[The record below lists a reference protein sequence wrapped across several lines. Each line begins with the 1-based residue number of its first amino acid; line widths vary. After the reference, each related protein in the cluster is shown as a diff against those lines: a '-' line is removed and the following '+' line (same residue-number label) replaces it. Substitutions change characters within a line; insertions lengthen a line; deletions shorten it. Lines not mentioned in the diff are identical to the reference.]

1 MIYQKRRK
9 STKKIRNK
17 QKKSEFCPYMRPF
30 ITHILLAVCL
40 IGLLSCNKEETSSQT
55 SDIAKLKAFWFAD
68 MANMPGL
75 AEATFKIDERLDTGL
90 VTNQITKVDSMRY
103 GTSLKR
109 VVPKFSFEASP
120 GSVTMELA
128 GETVNLSGSD
138 TLDFTKTPIYLTIQ
152 SSDMTVTKTYEIKT
166 TVHTMD
172 PDLYKWQTLTPTAY
186 LAEDEDQQVVIAND
200 TYYWFSNNGFSTR
213 LYVSNDAMSWSEK
226 MLSGL
231 PKGCHVKGIMQ
242 SGDKL
247 YYADSTHLY
256 TSDDVLNWTAQDY
269 SSQKMRMVTML
280 MSFNDTAWLVVAD
293 SVSTYHLGKIVKD
306 SVRMTDMVLDKDFP
320 VSGFSTVTFE
330 SFSGRK
336 RALIIGGYTRDGQ
349 CTNSRWSIEYAVT
362 IKGLYRLMNY
372 SMGQT
377 DFTTLTGA
385 SIIWY
390 KDRLLLFGG
399 VNADMEFLGRDIL
412 YSKDEGYTWSP
423 MDTKKCAMPDSYTA
437 RQKQTVLV
445 YNNNIYVFGGQ
456 DLGKTYTEVY
466 CGRLN
471 SINWPTE

>member
-1 MIYQKRRK
+1 MKA
-9 STKKIRNK
+9 
-17 QKKSEFCPYMRPF
+17 F
-30 ITHILLAVCL
+30 IAHILLALSV
-40 IGLLSCNKEETSSQT
+40 IGLVSCNKESNTSQT
-55 SDIAKLKAFWFAD
+55 SSIAKLKSFYFAPIT
-68 MANMPGL
+68 NMPGL

-90 VTNQITKVDSMRY
+90 VTNQITTADSMRY

-109 VVPKFSFEASP
+109 VVPKFAFEASP
-120 GSVTMELA
+120 GKVTMELA
-128 GETVNLSGSD
+128 GEQMNLSGSD

-152 SSDMTVTKTYEIKT
+152 SSDMTTIKTYEIKT
-166 TVHTMD
+166 TVHTVD

-186 LAEDEDQQVVIAND
+186 IAEDEEQQVVIAND
-200 TYYWFSNNGFSTR
+200 IYYWFSNNGFSTR
-213 LYVSNDAMSWSEK
+213 LYASADAKSWSEK
-226 MLSGL
+226 TLSGL
-231 PKGCHVKGIMQ
+231 PKGCHVKGIIKH
-242 SGDKL
+242 GDTF

-256 TSDDVLNWTAQDY
+256 ISDDVMNWQVKDY
-269 SSQKMRMVTML
+269 SNKKMRMVTML
-280 MSFNDTAWLVVAD
+280 MSFNDTAWLVVTD

-306 SVRMTDMVLDKDFP
+306 SVHMTDMVLDNDFP

-336 RALIIGGYTRDGQ
+336 RALILGGYTSQGE

-372 SMGQT
+372 SIGQK

-385 SIIWY
+385 SVIWY

-399 VNADMEFLGRDIL
+399 VNKDMAFRGRDIL

-423 MDTKKCAMPDSYTA
+423 MDSEKCDLPESYTA
-437 RQKQTVLV
+437 RQKQTVFV
-445 YNNNIYVFGGQ
+445 HDNNIYVFGGQ
-456 DLGKTYTEVY
+456 DLNKTYTDVY

-471 SINWPTE
+471 SITWPLY